1 MALDWKD
8 LSRTDKIE
16 LMMVSPQS
24 MDQTYGTLQNA
35 IMSECYI
42 SSLYY
47 SDTRTSGSISVLGV
61 DQYVPNSLIR
71 IIHHIPEWGYTN
83 ELGTYLV
90 RESPY
95 TRKRGAWKT
104 KLALESRLEGLALNK
119 AKSPWTVAK
128 GAEVVTAMQ
137 QMLTECRME
146 YSTIGAR
153 GLTASEPFVYE
164 TGSSYLSRLYDLCNV
179 SKNRLDIDSH
189 GTVVVSAY
197 TEPKYKPPKFRLDLA
212 DIHGLVKDDISLTS
226 SYMST
231 PNRAIVSYRYTE
243 KVNDESVEREI
254 TAFTDSTGS
263 NAFGARGYIVSD
275 YYEIS
280 ELEPPTYATALQ
292 ISQMRLADQQKDKVE
307 WEITCPYFP
316 VWEGDI
322 IELVVHDG
330 PASYQ
335 GNRHCLVKSQK
346 ISFKNM
352 SMDLVLKETAS
363 GDEE

>member
-1 MALDWKD
+1 MALDWTD

-16 LMMVSPQS
+16 LIMVSPQS
-24 MDQTYGTLQNA
+24 MDQTYGVLQNA
-35 IMSECYI
+35 ILSDCNI

-71 IIHHIPEWGYTN
+71 VIHHIPEWGYTN

-95 TRKRGAWKT
+95 TRKRGSWKT
-104 KLALESRLEGLALNK
+104 QLKLESRLEGLALNLAK
-119 AKSPWTVAK
+119 APWTVAR
-128 GAEVVTAMQ
+128 GASVVNAIQ
-137 QMLTECRME
+137 QMLTECQME
-146 YSTIGAR
+146 YSVIGAKDQ
-153 GLTASEPFVYE
+153 TASTPFVYE
-164 TGSSYLSRLYDLCNV
+164 TGTSYLSRIYDLCNI
-179 SKNRLDIDSH
+179 SKNRLDINSH
-189 GTVVVSAY
+189 GTVVVAAY
-197 TEPKYKPPKFRLDLA
+197 TEPKYKAPKFRLDLA
-212 DIHGLVKDDISLTS
+212 DIHGLVGDDITLTS
-226 SYMST
+226 SYMET
-231 PNRAIVSYRYTE
+231 PNRAIVTYRYSE
-243 KVNDESVEREI
+243 EINGESVDREI
-254 TAFTDSTGS
+254 TAFTDSYGS
-263 NAFGARGYIVSD
+263 NSIGSRGYVVSD
-275 YYEIS
+275 YYEVS
-280 ELEPPTYATALQ
+280 ELTPPTYATALQ
-292 ISQMRLADQQKDKVE
+292 ISQQRLLNQQKDKVE

-346 ISFKNM
+346 ISLNNM